1 MTTVGRETVPGT
13 LPGPGEAPVAAEAP
27 DGGGLGSFFRRRVSW
42 GIVLVNLGV
51 FFVAWELFARAE
63 IINALFLPPP
73 SAAFAAL
80 GELWRSGLLQEH
92 LVYSL
97 RNFLIGMALSAAVG
111 IPFGLLMGAS
121 RIVDAIFSP
130 YVWAMASI
138 PRVALIPLL
147 VLIFGFENITKIV
160 LIFLSAVFPIIVNC
174 MAGVKTVDPSLL
186 RAGRVFGAGKLQLY
200 AKVVFPFTLPF
211 IMSGLNQGMSRGLV
225 GLVIAELFAGNDGL
239 GYLLG
244 RAGETFDSAQLFG
257 VLLVLVVIALIFVQ
271 GVRWLEVRIAPW
283 RNQG

>member
-1 MTTVGRETVPGT
+1 MTAVGRETVP
-13 LPGPGEAPVAAEAP
+13 PVAGPGEAPVAAESPAA
-27 DGGGLGSFFRRRVSW
+27 GGLGKLFRRRVSW
-42 GIVLVNLGV
+42 LLVLLNVTV
-51 FFVAWELFARAE
+51 FFVGWELFARAE
-63 IINALFLPPP
+63 VINALFLPAP
-73 SAAFAAL
+73 SAVFAEL
-80 GELWRSGLLQEH
+80 GEMWGSGLLQEH
-92 LVYSL
+92 LGYSL
-97 RNFLIGMALSAAVG
+97 RNFVIGMVLSGAVG

-121 RIVDAIFSP
+121 RTVDAIFSP

-138 PRVALIPLL
+138 PRVALVPLL
-147 VLIFGFENITKIV
+147 VLILGFADSTKIT

-174 MAGVKTVDPSLL
+174 MAGVKTVEPSLL
-186 RAGRVFGAGKLQLY
+186 RAGRVFGAGKVQLY

-244 RAGETFDSAQLFG
+244 RAGETFNSAQLFG
-257 VLLVLVVIALIFVQ
+257 VLLVLVVIALVFVQ
-271 GVRWLEVRIAPW
+271 GVRWLEVRVAPW